1 MEKLF
6 FTLIKKLKVLKMQ
19 LKKLIEGDLFKLLI
33 IKNIRLM
40 QQLLKKK
47 LEMFLRVFMKK
58 IM

>member
-6 FTLIKKLKVLKMQ
+6 FKLIKKQKVIKMQ
-19 LKKLIEGDLFKLLI
+19 LKKLIEGELFKLLI
-33 IKNIRLM
+33 IKNIRLV

-47 LEMFLRVFMKK
+47 LEMFLRVVMRK